1 MGLLLDLAYFAA
13 GLLALPWLLFKLVT
27 DRRFRHRL
35 GERFGGLP
43 RSGEGGPVVW
53 FHAAS
58 VGEVNLVKP
67 LLSRLRA
74 SKPSLRFLVT
84 SNTIAG
90 RESAEKAFPGAST
103 AYYPLDLTASVVR
116 ALGRVRPAAVVLIEL
131 EVWPNFARACA
142 ARGIPVAVVNGRMT
156 ERSFRR
162 YRRFRGLLGGAFRSL
177 AAAGAQSEESA
188 ARLRELGASPVVTGN
203 LKYDAAIGFD
213 PAAEE
218 RAWRELLGFG
228 DAPVLVAGSTHEPE
242 ERILAE
248 TYRQLRRSH
257 PTLRLVVAPRHLER
271 AEEAKKAVESAGVP
285 CYKRTQLS
293 APPPSDGVVLLD
305 TVGELSRV
313 YAAASAVFIG
323 GTFCARGGQNM
334 LEPAALGKPIVSGPD
349 LANFREI
356 AGTLVE
362 AGGMRVFDNP
372 VEMGAALGQ
381 LLKEPERA
389 KAAGERARAA
399 VEAGRGA
406 IEATLRLLEKDVL
419 KGI

>member
-1 MGLLLDLAYFAA
+1 M
-13 GLLALPWLLFKLVT
+13 
-27 DRRFRHRL
+27 
-35 GERFGGLP
+35 
-43 RSGEGGPVVW
+43 
-53 FHAAS
+53 
-58 VGEVNLVKP
+58 
-67 LLSRLRA
+67 
-74 SKPSLRFLVT
+74 
-84 SNTIAG
+84 
-90 RESAEKAFPGAST
+90 
-103 AYYPLDLTASVVR
+103 
-116 ALGRVRPAAVVLIEL
+116 
-131 EVWPNFARACA
+131 
-142 ARGIPVAVVNGRMT
+142 
-156 ERSFRR
+156 
-162 YRRFRGLLGGAFRSL
+162 
-177 AAAGAQSEESA
+177 
-188 ARLRELGASPVVTGN
+188 VVTGN
-203 LKYDAAIGFD
+203 LKYDAALGFD
-213 PAAEE
+213 PAEEE
-218 RAWRELLGFG
+218 RAWRERLGFG

-257 PTLRLVVAPRHLER
+257 PALRLVVAPRHLER

-285 CYKRTQLS
+285 CYKKTQLS

-356 AGTLVE
+356 AGTLVD

-372 VEMGAALGQ
+372 VEMGAAIGQ
-381 LLKEPERA
+381 LLKEPDRA
-389 KAAGERARAA
+389 RAAGERARAA